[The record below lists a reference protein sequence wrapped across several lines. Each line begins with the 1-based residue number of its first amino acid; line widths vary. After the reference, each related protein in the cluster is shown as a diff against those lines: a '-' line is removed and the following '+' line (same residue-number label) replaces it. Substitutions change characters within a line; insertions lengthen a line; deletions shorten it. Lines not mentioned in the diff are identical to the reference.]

1 MRALCGRVRTVV
13 LLPFPWYY
21 TTSSAACQY
30 YFEKFFDLFSL
41 FSSNRFLLF
50 CTTFLRSACRC
61 TTFCRMTQMSLT
73 KCIKKHYK
81 SRGYF
86 LTVMCF
92 DEIYRQYSS
101 ILIIYKSSKMRYNS
115 QAVVC
120 ESPRPVMPAFS
131 WHNTSLPR
139 NIKLM
144 IFFPAAADTVVP
156 LFLCFF
162 RRNRVTNIYKL

>member
-13 LLPFPWYY
+13 LLPFPWHY

-30 YFEKFFDLFSL
+30 YFEIFFDLFSFFASGSPL
-41 FSSNRFLLF
+41 AF
-50 CTTFLRSACRC
+50 CTTFFIHPCRC

-81 SRGYF
+81 SRGNF
-86 LTVMCF
+86 FSVMSF

-101 ILIIYKSSKMRYNS
+101 FLIIYKSGKMRYNS

-120 ESPRPVMPAFS
+120 ESPRPVMPAFFMAQYFV
-131 WHNTSLPR
+131 TAKYQTYDMLPCGR
-139 NIKLM
+139 GHCCAP
-144 IFFPAAADTVVP
+144 FFI
-156 LFLCFF
+156 LFSQKSC
-162 RRNRVTNIYKL
+162 YKYI